1 MVKEIHEIYKKD
13 FLIEIHLE
21 EGCFFWNSL
30 MDFAFYRKTEIHP
43 IGRTQIISS
52 RSLLYRYVFAAHN
65 TV

>member
-1 MVKEIHEIYKKD
+1 MKSIKRISLLKST
-13 FLIEIHLE
+13 L
-21 EGCFFWNSL
+21 FFWNSL
-30 MDFAFYRKTEIHP
+30 MGFAFYRKTEIHP